1 VIVKKGKYV
10 VGIGKEQLK
19 PAVSCFSR
27 SNLKVLRKTVKP
39 SEYLVV
45 KGFS

>member
-1 VIVKKGKYV
+1 VIVKKGRYV

-19 PAVSCFSR
+19 PTLSCLSR
-27 SNLKVLRKTVKP
+27 SNLKGLRKTVKP
-39 SEYLVV
+39 SEYLIV